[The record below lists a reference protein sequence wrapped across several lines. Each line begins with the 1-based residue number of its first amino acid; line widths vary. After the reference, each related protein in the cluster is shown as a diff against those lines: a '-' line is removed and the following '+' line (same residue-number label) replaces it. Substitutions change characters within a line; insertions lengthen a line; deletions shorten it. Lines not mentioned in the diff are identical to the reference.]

1 MTVSAAGVLEGLRP
15 YLWLALTAF
24 LAGFLSYLAF
34 GGAHGPLRSDAQYAP
49 KVSAPA
55 MDDWN
60 LPKHI

>member
-1 MTVSAAGVLEGLRP
+1 MSAAGVLQGLRP

-24 LAGFLSYLAF
+24 LVGFLSYLAF
-34 GGAHGPLRSDAQYAP
+34 GGAHVAMRPEAQHAP

-55 MDDWN
+55 TDDWN